1 MRTGMPGRLDTKPVP
16 SMSGRKHSAAE
27 DESRMND
34 QPREKQSEGEGTSF
48 DIFTVLS
55 HDLKSPLNAV
65 ESYLDI
71 MINKILGETI
81 EPYMPILGKCV
92 ARLHQMRELITDI
105 SDWSRIQSPSSSRTL
120 TAIDVSRM
128 AHTVLNAYQEEAIA
142 RNISISTAIEDA
154 LTMKAVG
161 REIDLILRHLIDNAI
176 KYNKDMGSVA
186 VTIKKAGSHI
196 DMTVADTGIGMT
208 AEEQARLFQE
218 FVRIKNNKTQGINGT
233 GLGLVIIKKLVDL
246 YGGMISVESESGKG
260 TTFSLTF

>member
-1 MRTGMPGRLDTKPVP
+1 
-16 SMSGRKHSAAE
+16 
-27 DESRMND
+27 MND
-34 QPREKQSEGEGTSF
+34 QLREKRSEGEGTSF

-71 MINKILGETI
+71 MTNKILGETI
-81 EPYMPILGKCV
+81 DPYMPILEKSI

-105 SDWSRIQSPSSSRTL
+105 SDWSRIQSTSTSRIL
-120 TAIDVSRM
+120 TAIDVSMM
-128 AHTVLNAYQEEAIA
+128 AHTILDTYQEKARA
-142 RNISISTAIEDA
+142 RNIAISAAIEDA
-154 LTMKAVG
+154 VTMEAVG

-176 KYNKDMGSVA
+176 KYNKDKGSVS
-186 VTIKKAGSHI
+186 VTVKKAGPYI
-196 DMTVADTGIGMT
+196 DITVADTGIGMT

-246 YGGMISVESESGKG
+246 YGGSVSIVSEPDQG
-260 TTFSLTF
+260 TTVSLTLFPVE